1 MLAAL
6 IIATAAVSAS
16 LIGYAAYWLITDARE
31 RKREAEMADAWVRA
45 HREAVA
51 SQRYLSDDEGRPS

>member
-16 LIGYAAYWLITDARE
+16 LIGYGAYWLITDARE
-31 RKREAEMADAWVRA
+31 RRRDAEMADAWLKA
-45 HREAVA
+45 HKQAIAAE
-51 SQRYLSDDEGRPS
+51 RYRYDDEGRPL